1 MRSKEDSMATP
12 SPDPNWQS
20 VPRRRFAQLP
30 TPLIE
35 APRLSRRLGG
45 PRILIKRDDLS
56 GLAFGGNKVRK
67 LEFLLGEALA
77 RGCDTVITGG
87 AQQSNHSRQTAAA
100 AAACGLACHL
110 VLAGEAPAVPEGN
123 LLLDLLCGAIPHYC
137 GEHRKGEDIP
147 AIAKQLEAQGAR
159 CYLVPYGG
167 SNALGALGFVN
178 AAHELAQQL
187 EQRGERVDHVIF
199 ASSSGGTHAGL
210 AQGLAWYAR
219 EIVPLGIGIDP
230 EEGRPEDFK
239 RQVTAIARGAAQLL
253 KSDSELGEE
262 DIHYSGDYHGAGYGV
277 IGDGEREALRL
288 VATTEGVVLDPVYTG
303 RAMKGLIALIRA
315 KEFQPDQT
323 VVFWHTGG
331 LPSLFQRANE
341 LLLA

>member
-1 MRSKEDSMATP
+1 MATP
-12 SPDPNWQS
+12 SPESNWQGIA
-20 VPRRRFAQLP
+20 RRRFAQLP

-35 APRLSRRLGG
+35 APRLSDRLGG

-67 LEFLLGEALA
+67 LEYLLGDALA
-77 RGCDTVITGG
+77 QGCDTVITGG

-137 GEHRKGEDIP
+137 GEHRKGEDLP
-147 AIAKQLEAQGAR
+147 ALARQLEAEGAR
-159 CYLVPYGG
+159 PYLVPYGG

-178 AAHELAQQL
+178 AARELAQQL
-187 EQRGERVDHVIF
+187 EERAEKVSHVVF

-210 AQGLAWYAR
+210 AQGLAWYAPQ
-219 EIVPLGIGIDP
+219 IVPLGIGIDP
-230 EEGRPEDFK
+230 EEGSPEDFK
-239 RQVTAIARGAAQLL
+239 RQVVSIARGAARLL
-253 KSDSELGEE
+253 QCDSMLGAG
-262 DIHYSGDYHGAGYGV
+262 DIHYSGEFHGKGYGI
-277 IGDGEREALRL
+277 IGDGEREALRVL
-288 VATTEGVVLDPVYTG
+288 ASTEGIVLDPVYTG
-303 RAMKGLIALIRA
+303 RAMKGLMALIRA
-315 KEFQPDQT
+315 GEFRSEET

-341 LLLA
+341 LLLH

>member
-1 MRSKEDSMATP
+1 MLPPPPESHWSGI
-12 SPDPNWQS
+12 
-20 VPRRRFAQLP
+20 PRQRFAQLP
-30 TPLIE
+30 TPLVE
-35 APRLSRRLGG
+35 APRLSERLGG

-100 AAACGLACHL
+100 AASCGLACHL
-110 VLAGEAPAVPEGN
+110 VLAGETPTAVPEGN

-147 AIAKQLEAQGAR
+147 ALAKQLETEGAR
-159 CYLVPYGG
+159 PYLVPYGG
-167 SNALGALGFVN
+167 SNPLGALGFVN
-178 AAHELAQQL
+178 AARELAEQL
-187 EQRGERVDHVIF
+187 SERGEKPSHVIF

-210 AQGLAWYAR
+210 AQGLAWYAPDV
-219 EIVPLGIGIDP
+219 IPFGIGIDP
-230 EEGRPEDFK
+230 EEGRSEDFK
-239 RQVTAIARGAAQLL
+239 GQVLAIARGAAQLL
-253 KSDSELGEE
+253 KSESSLDSR
-262 DIHYSGDYHGAGYGV
+262 DIHYSGEFHGEGYGV
-277 IGDGEREALRL
+277 IGEGEKEALRL

-303 RAMKGLIALIRA
+303 RAMKGLITLIRSG
-315 KEFQPDQT
+315 EFSSDQT

-331 LPSLFQRANE
+331 LPTLFQRAKE
-341 LLLA
+341 LLSA